1 MHICIWLTIRNVTI
15 IIWYQYL
22 AIQLCVRRLQTRFR
36 LATLKMGHLLISCS
50 CKKEKQA
57 ICQKGQCNF
66 RLELL
71 VVHCFKMF
79 YILCPQKLHS
89 HFIISQGVGHRNDIL
104 RKKGLKLVKQ
114 EFLKWDT
121 GKKYS
126 VKSIYSTICL
136 WSFWLTL
143 SFLNRFC
150 FNFFWSIGIWKLN

>member
-1 MHICIWLTIRNVTI
+1 
-15 IIWYQYL
+15 
-22 AIQLCVRRLQTRFR
+22 
-36 LATLKMGHLLISCS
+36 MGHLLISCS

-104 RKKGLKLVKQ
+104 RKKRVEVGETRILEMGYRKKIFRQINLQYDLFMKFLANSVISEPILFQFFLVDRYLKIKL
-114 EFLKWDT
+114 DT
-121 GKKYS
+121 DCK
-126 VKSIYSTICL
+126 
-136 WSFWLTL
+136 
-143 SFLNRFC
+143 
-150 FNFFWSIGIWKLN
+150 